1 MGSSGSS
8 QEGALDF
15 RCAPLVLGALEFAA
29 PLIRGG
35 EGRGN
40 PNAQIS
46 SANTVNISMY
56 TLIFDVLLHF
66 KQESF

>member
-29 PLIRGG
+29 PLIWGG
-35 EGRGN
+35 GRGN